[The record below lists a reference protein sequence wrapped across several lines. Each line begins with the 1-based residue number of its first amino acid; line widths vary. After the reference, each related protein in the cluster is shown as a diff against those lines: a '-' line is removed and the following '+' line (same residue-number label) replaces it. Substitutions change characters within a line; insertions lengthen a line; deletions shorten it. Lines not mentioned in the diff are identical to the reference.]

1 MPSGGYIAQI
11 PVCLVKL
18 MLAELIKRCL
28 NGDCRCRLISTGL
41 TLDPLAEVRRRHA
54 LWEVDGKILMSC
66 EREDDLIAPP
76 EEHQICPEC
85 WIQWKI
91 LNPGEAGIP
100 PVSKSFT
107 SECQQNYWLK
117 SQTG

>member
-1 MPSGGYIAQI
+1 M
-11 PVCLVKL
+11 
-18 MLAELIKRCL
+18 AE
-28 NGDCRCRLISTGL
+28 L

-54 LWEVDGKILMSC
+54 VWEVDGKILMSC
-66 EREDDLIAPP
+66 EREDDLIAPA
-76 EEHQICPEC
+76 EEYQICPEY

-91 LNPGEAGIP
+91 LNPGEAGIT

-117 SQTG
+117 SQLTCPALAAPVPGAPL